1 MEDRKITE
9 QESLELISQMIQ
21 NTRRNLD
28 AGSGNIF
35 LLWGYIGT
43 IATLVV
49 YAGLCFTKDPH
60 WMWGFWGT
68 CYWNSFGNIF
78 RT

>member
-43 IATLVV
+43 IATL
-49 YAGLCFTKDPH
+49 
-60 WMWGFWGT
+60 
-68 CYWNSFGNIF
+68 

>member
-43 IATLVV
+43 IATLVAV
-49 YAGLCFTKDPH
+49 SYTHLTLP
-60 WMWGFWGT
+60 T
-68 CYWNSFGNIF
+68 N
-78 RT
+78 

>member
-9 QESLELISQMIQ
+9 QESFELISQMIQ

-49 YAGLCFTKDPH
+49 YGLSLIHISEPTRH
-60 WMWGFWGT
+60 
-68 CYWNSFGNIF
+68 
-78 RT
+78 